1 MKFKGD
7 TDSVYE
13 CDMLDDF
20 IFTRDL
26 KEEYYLYL
34 RWAWLKS
41 IHLKLDAHVKWPRFR
56 EKLAASNT

>member
-13 CDMLDDF
+13 RDMLDDF
-20 IFTRDL
+20 IFTHDL

-41 IHLKLDAHVKWPRFR
+41 IHLKLDAHVK
-56 EKLAASNT
+56 